1 MNILLHICCGPCA
14 IMPILRLQ
22 EEGHSLTGFFYNPN
36 IHPLG
41 EYLRRREGTR
51 QVAERLGIPMIWATE
66 PEDYA
71 PDAWMAQAQARPEE
85 APGVPGKPGAR
96 CVFCLGLRLERAGGL
111 AVGGFDAFSTSL
123 LYSRRQSHDFI
134 AGRGA
139 ESGREI
145 PFLYRDFRRDW
156 ERGIRLSREWNIY
169 RQQYCGCLFSEYDR
183 HARDLSASNARLR
196 KTAADRR

>member
-1 MNILLHICCGPCA
+1 
-14 IMPILRLQ
+14 MPILRLQ

-41 EYLRRREGTR
+41 EYLRRREGAR

-71 PDAWMAQAQARPEE
+71 PEAWLAQARAES
-85 APGVPGKPGAR
+85 APDVPGKPGAR
-96 CVFCLGLRLERAGGL
+96 CVFCLGLRLERSGSL
-111 AVGGFDAFSTSL
+111 AVAGAFDAFSTSL
-123 LYSRRQSHDFI
+123 LYSRRQPHDFI
-134 AGRGA
+134 AGLGA
-139 ESGREI
+139 ELGRETA
-145 PFLYRDFRRDW
+145 FLYRDFRRDW
-156 ERGIRLSREWNIY
+156 ERGISLSREWNIY

-196 KTAADRR
+196 KTSADRR